1 MKRSSIYQICTAALL
16 IAIGVVI
23 PLFSPIK
30 VILEPA
36 SFTLASHVAI
46 FVGMFISPGVAV
58 AVSIGTTAGF
68 FLGGF
73 APVIVLRAA
82 SHVVFAFIGAMYLQK
97 YRNNILDYPI
107 RSQLFSLVIGIIH
120 TVCEIAVVTWFYVG
134 GSMGVQYYQQGFIRS
149 IVLLLGLGG
158 LVHSMVDF
166 AIALVIV
173 KVLFKQSAIFNKAP
187 V

>member
-1 MKRSSIYQICTAALL
+1 MKRSSINQICTAALL

-23 PLFSPIK
+23 PLFSPVK
-30 VILEPA
+30 VVLEPA

-46 FVGMFISPGVAV
+46 FVGMFISPSVAV

-82 SHVVFAFIGAMYLQK
+82 SHVIFAFIGAMYLQK
-97 YRNNILDYPI
+97 HRNILNYPI

-120 TVCEIAVVTWFYVG
+120 TVCEVAVVTWFYVG
-134 GSMGVQYYQQGFIRS
+134 GSMGDQYYEQGFIRS
-149 IVLLLGLGG
+149 IVLLVGLGG

-173 KVLFKQSAIFNKAP
+173 KVLFKQSAISYKAP

>member
-23 PLFSPIK
+23 PLFSPVK
-30 VILEPA
+30 VVLEPA

-58 AVSIGTTAGF
+58 AVAVGTTAGF

-82 SHVVFAFIGAMYLQK
+82 SHVIFAFIGALYLQK
-97 YRNNILDYPI
+97 HRSIMDSPV
-107 RSQLFSLVIGIIH
+107 RSQLFSLIIGIIH

-134 GSMGVQYYQQGFIRS
+134 GSMGAQYYEQGFMQS

-173 KVLFKQSAIFNKAP
+173 KVLSKQNSLAP